1 MPATLGRFLP
11 RGSRAVAAGATVRLS
26 HHRLFGSM
34 PSRKQAAVKVFCS
47 RQAMVIGPTPP
58 GTGVI
63 TPAVSPAEAKCTSP
77 THLVLPSSFGTRLIP
92 TSNTAAPQSEKRSGG
107 QGLVSTLLYRG

>member
-63 TPAVSPAEAKCTSP
+63 TPAVSPAEAKCTA
-77 THLVLPSSFGTRLIP
+77 P
-92 TSNTAAPQSEKRSGG
+92 TSQNG
-107 QGLVSTLLYRG
+107 QASCRERVLQYMEIPVGAGSIKKKTQ